1 MTGFVRRTG
10 RAVRLALGDR
20 RGRAVAVGVT
30 VLYLLGYLTAIGMLR
45 LGGDGVGLR
54 VAADPTRRLF
64 QQTFGSFTY
73 ELVALVRLGVVT
85 YQFSLNTVIGLVVG
99 LLVGVNVAVS
109 EFAWRQPSACGV
121 GTSSAG
127 LLAGI
132 PALLSGTACCAPVI
146 VLLVGIQVTGALL
159 VVFELL
165 VPISV
170 ALLVGSLLAVGQRVD
185 QEPV

>member
-1 MTGFVRRTG
+1 
-10 RAVRLALGDR
+10 
-20 RGRAVAVGVT
+20 VT
-30 VLYLLGYLTAIGMLR
+30 VLYLLGYLFAIGMLR
-45 LGGDGVGLR
+45 LGADGVGLR

-73 ELVALVRLGVVT
+73 EPIALVQLGLVT

-109 EFAWRQPSACGV
+109 AFAWRQPSACGV

-132 PALLSGTACCAPVI
+132 PALLSGAACCAPVI
-146 VLLVGIQVTGALL
+146 VLLIGIQVTGALL
-159 VVFELL
+159 VVFEA
-165 VPISV
+165 V
-170 ALLVGSLLAVGQRVD
+170 SLLALVVVAGRSRTARHARSGLTQNSESEIRISLSSVGPASPRPSVLL
-185 QEPV
+185 VVM

>member
-73 ELVALVRLGVVT
+73 EPVALVRLGVVT

-185 QEPV
+185 REPV